1 MSDSWFIPIAES
13 EEIEQAVLDAALGI
27 ENRETRESF
36 LRQVFAGDAVKIREM
51 EDLVDSSRRAAEIL
65 HDARDARA
73 ELADIATDSFA
84 DTSEPDPASTEI
96 EAEGSRIGAYLLGKK
111 LGDGSYGEV
120 YEATTSGDGTQRM
133 ALKIIRRGMDTAAVI
148 ARFSMERKSLALM
161 DHPNIARV
169 TDAGSTPRGRP
180 YFVMD
185 LVGPERITAYCE
197 SRGLGLRERLGLF
210 LQVCSAMQ
218 HAHQK
223 GIIHRDIKP
232 SNILVSEIDGS
243 PVPKVIDFGLAK
255 AARNSRYG
263 RNTLTACDD
272 ILGTPAYMSPE
283 QVDLTGVDVDTRAD
297 IYGLGAL
304 LYELLAGRPPFDPV
318 SLTQAGRAAMRRTIL
333 LENPLKPSLVAT
345 RSPVGKPS
353 SERQARMDLRGSL
366 DWIVAKAMEKE
377 RKRRYQ
383 TVGELMD
390 DIGRFLSHQP
400 VRARRPSRLYVARCF
415 VRRHRAA
422 CISAGFAI
430 LTLAVAAVVTGILY
444 QAERIASH
452 RERMALAEQTRL
464 RQIAQD
470 EAGAAE
476 AARQEENHQR
486 MLAEAALA
494 EQKRLLAETNS
505 REALSLAAILTS
517 MGEGDE
523 AERLLKYYQPGKV
536 PSLKHAARL
545 IRDLGSRHA
554 AAGNWD
560 EASRCFSLLIR
571 AGLYHSIGKNGE
583 PSGVDLL
590 LPGPAMIE
598 AGDIEGYEVYR
609 EEILRRSEGL
619 ASLSVDTAE
628 RLIKATCILP
638 APPALLERLAPIAAG
653 LEAAIESGEPKYGY
667 AIPWGAFSLA
677 LYHFRSGDYRAC
689 IRWAEISRKDRG
701 TLTAAREASL
711 HVLMA
716 VSLHE
721 TGDSNAAWLEMAAAA
736 SLFETGKVTHPPGQ
750 HLWEQGQPSWWDCV
764 MARCLYREGVQ
775 RIPAE

>member
-13 EEIEQAVLDAALGI
+13 EEIEQAVLDTALGI
-27 ENRETRESF
+27 ENSETREAF

-51 EDLVDSSRRAAEIL
+51 EDLVDSSRRAAGIL
-65 HDARDARA
+65 HDAGDARA
-73 ELADIATDSFA
+73 ELASIATGICANTPD
-84 DTSEPDPASTEI
+84 PDPAITEV
-96 EAEGSRIGAYLLGKK
+96 EAEGSRIGAYLLGRK

-120 YEATTSGDGTQRM
+120 YEATTSGDGTRRM

-169 TDAGSTPRGRP
+169 TDAGSTPRGRS

-210 LQVCSAMQ
+210 LQVCSAIQ

-232 SNILVSEIDGS
+232 SNILVSEIDGR
-243 PVPKVIDFGLAK
+243 PAPKVIDFGLAK
-255 AARNSRYG
+255 AARNSQYG

-304 LYELLAGRPPFDPV
+304 LYELLAGRPPFDPL
-318 SLTQAGRAAMRRTIL
+318 SLTQRGQAAMRRTIL
-333 LENPLKPSLVAT
+333 LENPEKPSLAVT
-345 RSPVGKPS
+345 RSLEGKPS
-353 SERQARMDLRGSL
+353 YERQTQMDLRGSL

-383 TVGELMD
+383 TVGALMD
-390 DIGRFLSHQP
+390 DIERFLSHQP

-415 VRRHRAA
+415 LRRHRAA
-422 CISAGFAI
+422 CISSGFAV
-430 LTLAVAAVVTGILY
+430 LTLIVAAVVTGILY

-452 RERMALAEQTRL
+452 RERIALSEQTRL
-464 RQIAQD
+464 RQVAQD

-476 AARQEENHQR
+476 AARKEEAHQR
-486 MLAEAALA
+486 ILVEAALA

-523 AERLLKYYQPGKV
+523 AERLLKSYQPGTV
-536 PSLKHAARL
+536 PSLKHAAKL

-571 AGLYHSIGKNGE
+571 AGLYYSIGENGE

-598 AGDIEGYEVYR
+598 AGDIKGYEVYR
-609 EEILRRSEGL
+609 EEILRRTEGL
-619 ASLSVDTAE
+619 ARLNVDTAQ

-638 APPALLERLAPIAAG
+638 VPPTLRNRLTPIVAG
-653 LEAAIESGEPKYGY
+653 LEAVMKRGEPKFEY

-677 LYHFRSGDYRAC
+677 LYQFRSGDYRDC
-689 IRWAEISRKDRG
+689 ISWAEISRKDTG
-701 TLTAAREASL
+701 VLTAAREASL
-711 HVLMA
+711 HVIMA

-721 TGDSNAAWLEMAAAA
+721 TGEVKAAQLEMAAATA
-736 SLFETGKVTHPPGQ
+736 LFEAGKVTHPLGQ
-750 HLWEQGQPSWWDCV
+750 HLWKQGQPSWWDCV
-764 MARCLYREGVQ
+764 MARCLYREGIK
-775 RIPAE
+775 RMNAK

>member
-27 ENRETRESF
+27 ENRETREAF

-73 ELADIATDSFA
+73 ELADIATGSCA
-84 DTSEPDPASTEI
+84 DTPDIDPASTEI

-120 YEATTSGDGTQRM
+120 YEATARGDGTQRM

-232 SNILVSEIDGS
+232 SNILVSEIDGN

-333 LENPLKPSLVAT
+333 LENPEKPSLVAT

-353 SERQARMDLRGSL
+353 SERQTRMDLRGSM

-444 QAERIASH
+444 RAERIASH

-464 RQIAQD
+464 RKIAQD

-486 MLAEAALA
+486 LLVEAALA

-517 MGEGDE
+517 MGEGEE
-523 AERLLKYYQPGKV
+523 AERLLKSYQPGTV
-536 PSLKHAARL
+536 PSLKHAERL

-560 EASRCFSLLIR
+560 EASRCFALLIR
-571 AGLYHSIGKNGE
+571 AGLYHSIRKNGE
-583 PSGVDLL
+583 PSGLDLS

-598 AGDIEGYEVYR
+598 AGDIKGYEVYR

-619 ASLSVDTAE
+619 ASLNVDTAE

-638 APPALLERLAPIAAG
+638 APPALLKRLAPIASG
-653 LEAAIESGEPKYGY
+653 LEAAMESGEPKHRY

-677 LYHFRSGDYRAC
+677 LYHFRSGDHRAC
-689 IRWAEISRKDRG
+689 MRWAEISRKDRG

-711 HVLMA
+711 HILMA